1 MLHVELAA
9 RQLAVDVVVVDGSK
23 VHLLC
28 VAVVC
33 FTVQL
38 DQNSAVVV
46 DDIVNPVDVVVA
58 VMSGISLPDKRGG
71 GLDSY

>member
-1 MLHVELAA
+1 M
-9 RQLAVDVVVVDGSK
+9 
-23 VHLLC
+23 
-28 VAVVC
+28 C

-38 DQNSAVVV
+38 DQNSVAVV

-71 GLDSY
+71 GAGIVLTLQTEVDRSVSEL